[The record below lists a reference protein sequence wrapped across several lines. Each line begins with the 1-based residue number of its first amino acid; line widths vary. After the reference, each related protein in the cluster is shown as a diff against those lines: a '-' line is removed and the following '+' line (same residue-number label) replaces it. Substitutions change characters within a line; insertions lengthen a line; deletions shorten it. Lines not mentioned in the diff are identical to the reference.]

1 MVASPRRWF
10 LLPQQELDIPAF
22 PRARNSWKLLALHLE
37 SLSSQSCH
45 HQLHDHDLTRE
56 KTELELDTVNKARNT
71 PKWIWG
77 LESQRSL

>member
-1 MVASPRRWF
+1 MTVNAHGNHGYHGHRY
-10 LLPQQELDIPAF
+10 
-22 PRARNSWKLLALHLE
+22 
-37 SLSSQSCH
+37 SLS
-45 HQLHDHDLTRE
+45 RE